1 MIWLAWFDHLEE
13 SFSYKEVQLKTF
25 AQLWKSVTVLMKT
38 AMKPR
43 ELTSCS
49 SFFSQNSAGIMRQ
62 EGLEMGS
69 KFPILRPLVQNFK
82 IMFQRI
88 CKSSGRACKNQCT
101 CSSHLITPH
110 YQMKLLHDHT
120 NKLLNGWF
128 FLPDHRLDLDFPTKV
143 KQYSTV
149 NMSRMQGCG

>member
-1 MIWLAWFDHLEE
+1 
-13 SFSYKEVQLKTF
+13 
-25 AQLWKSVTVLMKT
+25 MKT
-38 AMKPR
+38 AMKPQ

-49 SFFSQNSAGIMRQ
+49 SFFSQNLAGIMR
-62 EGLEMGS
+62 GFGNGVKLKVS
-69 KFPILRPLVQNFK
+69 NFET
-82 IMFQRI
+82 IRSELQMFQRI
-88 CKSSGRACKNQCT
+88 CKSSGKACKNQCT

-128 FLPDHRLDLDFPTKV
+128 FLPDHRLDLDFPKKV

-149 NMSRMQGCG
+149 NMPHMQGCG